1 MRNLLAKE
9 FRLSAFKLTYF
20 FILFACMTFLPGYPI
35 LMGCF
40 FICLGLFFTFQMARE
55 SNDVLY
61 SALLPI
67 EKGDVVKA
75 RFLFVC
81 IIQMAG
87 FLLMV
92 VFTWLRMSLLNGRE
106 PWASNVLMAANPLF
120 LAFALLVFLLFN
132 AVFVR
137 GFYKTAY
144 YYGRPFVWF
153 IVTSFLVILAA
164 ETLHFLPGLA
174 FLNASAGPLMWV
186 QYLALA
192 CALVLFA
199 GGSCLAYRSARK
211 SFEGL
216 DL

>member
-35 LMGCF
+35 LMGAF

-81 IIQMAG
+81 IIQMTG

-92 VFTWLRMSLLNGRE
+92 VFTVLRMSLLNGRE
-106 PWASNVLMAANPLF
+106 PWASNALMAANPLF

-144 YYGRPFVWF
+144 YYGKPLVWF
-153 IVTSFLVILAA
+153 VVSAFVTILVA
-164 ETLHFLPGLA
+164 EALHYLPGLA
-174 FLNASAGPLMWV
+174 FLNASAGPLMWM
-186 QYLALA
+186 QYLSLTFALF
-192 CALVLFA
+192 LFA
-199 GGSCLAYRSARK
+199 GGSFLAYRLARK
-211 SFEGL
+211 SFEGI